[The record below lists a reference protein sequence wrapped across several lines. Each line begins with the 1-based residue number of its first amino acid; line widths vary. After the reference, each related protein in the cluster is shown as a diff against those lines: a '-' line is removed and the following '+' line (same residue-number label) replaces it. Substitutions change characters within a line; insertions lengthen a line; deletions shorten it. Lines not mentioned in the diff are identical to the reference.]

1 MKRQGRVA
9 YDGLVIF
16 RVINELM
23 RKTELILVEGT
34 KKGRGRLKITLIE
47 VVKK

>member
-1 MKRQGRVA
+1 MKRRGRVA

-23 RKTELILVEGT
+23 RKSELIWLREL
-34 KKGRGRLKITLIE
+34 KKGRGRLKIILIE